1 MPALVETMFYVRE
14 TPWHGLGT
22 KVDEAPTSAEAIKLA
37 GLDWNVSSEP
47 IYTTDNIEIPN
58 MKANIRETD
67 RSILGIVSDRYK
79 VVQNKEAFEFT
90 DSLINEEV
98 KYETAGALKNGK
110 VVWMLAKMPERKIL
124 DDKFDPYI
132 CFTNSFD
139 GSGAIRACMTPVR
152 VVCQNTLNLALNTTT
167 RQWSTRHI
175 GDIEGKL
182 IEAQHTLGLAN
193 DYMDGLSD
201 EANKLVEVKVTDAQ
215 LEAIFDELYPVDV
228 NKDSQRKI
236 NNVLDF
242 KDKLFKCYAMP
253 DIAQYKGTA
262 WGIINAT
269 TDLVDH
275 MAPARMT
282 ENYRENKW
290 GTIMLGHPLVDLM
303 YKKLNSLEK
312 VEA

>member
-37 GLDWNVSSEP
+37 GLDWNVVCEP
-47 IYTTDNIEIPN
+47 IYTADNIEIPN

-67 RSILGIVSDRYK
+67 RSVLGVVSDRYK
-79 VVQNKEAFEFT
+79 IVQNKEAFEFT

-98 KYETAGALKNGK
+98 RYETAGSLKNGK

-152 VVCQNTLNLALNTTT
+152 VVCNNTLNLALNTTA

-175 GDIEGKL
+175 GDIDSKL

-193 DYMDGLSD
+193 DYMDALSD
-201 EANKLVEVKVTDAQ
+201 EANKLVEVKVTDPQ
-215 LEAIFDELYPVDV
+215 LEAIFDELYPIDTT
-228 NKDSQRKI
+228 KDSQRKI

-242 KDKLFKCYAMP
+242 KEKLFKCYNMP
-253 DIAQYKGTA
+253 DISQYKGTA
-262 WGIINAT
+262 WGIINAA

-282 ENYRENKW
+282 KNYRENNW

-303 YKKLNSLEK
+303 YKKLNALEK

>member
-1 MPALVETMFYVRE
+1 MSALVETMFYVRE

-37 GLDWNVSSEP
+37 GLDWNVVCEP
-47 IYTTDNIEIPN
+47 IYTADNIEIPN
-58 MKANIRETD
+58 MKANIRDTD
-67 RSILGIVSDRYK
+67 RSVLGVVSDRYK
-79 VVQNKEAFEFT
+79 IVQNKEAFEFT

-98 KYETAGALKNGK
+98 RYETAGSLKNGK

-152 VVCQNTLNLALNTTT
+152 VVCNNTLNLALNNST

-215 LEAIFDELYPVDV
+215 LEAIFDELYPVDI

-282 ENYRENKW
+282 ENYRENNW

-303 YKKLNSLEK
+303 YKKLNALEK

>member
-37 GLDWNVSSEP
+37 GLDWNVVCEP
-47 IYTTDNIEIPN
+47 IYTGDNIEIPN

-67 RSILGIVSDRYK
+67 RSVLGVVSDRYK
-79 VVQNKEAFEFT
+79 LVQNKEAFEFT

-98 KYETAGALKNGK
+98 KYETAGSLKNGK

-152 VVCQNTLNLALNTTT
+152 VVCQNTLNLALDTTT

-193 DYMDGLSD
+193 NYMDEL
-201 EANKLVEVKVTDAQ
+201 ANDANRLVDIKVTDAE

-282 ENYRENKW
+282 GNYRENNW

-303 YKKLNSLEK
+303 YKKLNALEK